1 MENIIDKS
9 RERRL
14 SRALNRQGLSLRKS
28 RRRTNFDYRDEG
40 GYMIVDPYINACIA
54 GPRFELDLDDVEEY
68 LEAWEQ
74 G

>member
-14 SRALNRQGLSLRKS
+14 SRALNRQGLSLLKS
-28 RRRTNFDYRDEG
+28 KRRTSFDYRDEG
-40 GYMIVDPYINACIA
+40 GYMIVNPYINGCVA
-54 GPRFELDLDDVEEY
+54 GPRFELDLDGVEEY
-68 LEAWEQ
+68 LEALEK